1 MNRNEFERLAWSLCG
16 ISVFRNIL
24 ETEPIKALL
33 DYLTAHDTGEKCRA
47 YGKFVH
53 SLDHYDSSLSVF
65 LEEAVLCDENEY
77 VIRMA
82 KGGSAPEVLVQNAEA
97 ELELFSH
104 LTQITCKEL
113 ASMIGD
119 QIRLPVFDN
128 TPTDMCERYRERL
141 REIDRYGYGIFASS
155 TMFRVTDAGITA
167 VENPDD
173 ITSDHFVG
181 YGDERAKIFENT
193 ARLAEGRGASNA
205 LLYGDAGTGKSS
217 TVKASVNEYASR
229 GVRLIELRRDQL
241 LELPRV
247 MGRIADNPLKFVIF
261 IDDLSFN
268 NNDDSFSMLKAA
280 LEGTSSKK
288 VDNAVIYATSN
299 RRHIVKETFVDR
311 DGDDIHRNDT
321 VQELMSL
328 SDRFGLSVYFAKPA
342 KQTYLEIVRSL
353 AKRAGVGQDIDLDT
367 EAEAF
372 ALQKGG
378 RSPRAAE
385 QFVRSLTK

>member
-1 MNRNEFERLAWSLCG
+1 MNRHESERLAWSLSG

-24 ETEPIKALL
+24 KSEQIKAFSA
-33 DYLTAHDTGEKCRA
+33 YLTAQDIGEKCEK
-47 YGKFVH
+47 YGEFVH
-53 SLDHYDSSLSVF
+53 SLVAYDCSFSTF
-65 LEEAVLCDENEY
+65 LKSAVLCDENEY
-77 VIRMA
+77 VIRTA
-82 KGGSAPEVLVQNAEA
+82 KGRSVPAVTEQNAKA
-97 ELELFSH
+97 ELTLFSR
-104 LTQITCKEL
+104 LTQITCSDL
-113 ASMIGD
+113 AEAIRE
-119 QIRLPVFDN
+119 QITPPLFDN
-128 TPTDMCERYRERL
+128 TPTDMNSEYEKRL
-141 REIDRYGYGIFASS
+141 REIGRYGYGIFASS

-173 ITSDHFVG
+173 ISADHFVG
-181 YGDERAKIFENT
+181 YGDERAKVFENT
-193 ARLAEGRGASNA
+193 ARLAAGRGASNA

-217 TVKASVNEYASR
+217 TVKAAVNEYASS

-241 LELPRV
+241 LELPHV
-247 MGRIADNPLKFVIF
+247 MGKIADNPLKFVIF

-299 RRHIVKETFVDR
+299 RRHIVKETFADR

-353 AKRAGVGQDIDLDT
+353 AERAGVGQEIDLDT

-372 ALQKGG
+372 ALRKGG